1 MKLRIGAGV
10 IGVAGLLAG
19 CGGLPPHNV
28 DPGIGMSSSSGA
40 PTPSLTSTAP
50 ATTKIIFEITG
61 SAPQGVVIS
70 AGSPEGQQFTP
81 TGTLGPNFLN
91 AGVPWKVSTPFV
103 PGDPYYVISVNLQG
117 GNNSITCQILAVNT
131 AGTTTVLATGTAAGS
146 YTYCNAGI
154 APTDQDGS
162 SWTPYNNGGG

>member
-1 MKLRIGAGV
+1 MQ
-10 IGVAGLLAG
+10 
-19 CGGLPPHNV
+19 
-28 DPGIGMSSSSGA
+28 SSSAA
-40 PTPSLTSTAP
+40 PASSPVSTAS
-50 ATTKIIFEITG
+50 ATATAKIVFKVTG

-81 TGTLGPNFLN
+81 MGTLGPDSTFVR
-91 AGVPWKVSTPFV
+91 VPWKATTPFL
-103 PGDPYYVISVNLQG
+103 PGDQYYVISVNLQG
-117 GNNSITCQILAVNT
+117 GNNSITCQILAVST
-131 AGTTTVLATGTAAGS
+131 IGTTTVLATGQASGS